1 MRFVVFKA
9 NVQTL
14 FIKYKYK
21 QNKVT
26 KKHTRKKKAERA
38 EHTACYNDIG
48 TKKFL
53 RKSFRIRRNHS
64 LKTAATYS
72 PTDVQYHRRERA

>member
-26 KKHTRKKKAERA
+26 RKHTRKKKAERA

-48 TKKFL
+48 NRVGGK
-53 RKSFRIRRNHS
+53 H
-64 LKTAATYS
+64 
-72 PTDVQYHRRERA
+72 

>member
-48 TKKFL
+48 TKKSSGNPFG
-53 RKSFRIRRNHS
+53 SGGIIH
-64 LKTAATYS
+64 
-72 PTDVQYHRRERA
+72 

>member
-26 KKHTRKKKAERA
+26 RKHTRKKKAERA

-48 TKKFL
+48 TKKNSSGNPFG
-53 RKSFRIRRNHS
+53 SGGIIH
-64 LKTAATYS
+64 
-72 PTDVQYHRRERA
+72 

>member
-26 KKHTRKKKAERA
+26 RRHTRKKKAERA

-48 TKKFL
+48 TKKIPPEVL
-53 RKSFRIRRNHS
+53 SDPEESFCKNGGYLLSHGCAVPS
-64 LKTAATYS
+64 A
-72 PTDVQYHRRERA
+72 